1 MSKSKIRIG
10 LVGENEFDSR
20 SMKHLFQEVFKEKA
34 IFSVVGNLKG
44 DQVNSGKLERILQK
58 EEEDYDIFIII
69 RDLDGF
75 MSENEKV
82 QERENWFVKIN
93 KAIHQKGL
101 FLLHI
106 QKIEALI
113 LADIQAFNSW
123 ANVNIK
129 YEKNPMFEPKPDLFL
144 MRNANDKYKK
154 SDNPE
159 IFKKLNINMLQLNHS
174 EFANFMKQL
183 EIKVSTQ

>member
-34 IFSVVGNLKG
+34 VFSVVGNLKG

-58 EEEDYDIFIII
+58 EEEDFDMFIII

-75 MSENEKV
+75 ISESEKV
-82 QERENWFVKIN
+82 QERQNWFVKIN
-93 KAIHQKGL
+93 KVIHQKGL

-123 ANVNIK
+123 A
-129 YEKNPMFEPKPDLFL
+129 M
-144 MRNANDKYKK
+144 
-154 SDNPE
+154 
-159 IFKKLNINMLQLNHS
+159 
-174 EFANFMKQL
+174 
-183 EIKVSTQ
+183 